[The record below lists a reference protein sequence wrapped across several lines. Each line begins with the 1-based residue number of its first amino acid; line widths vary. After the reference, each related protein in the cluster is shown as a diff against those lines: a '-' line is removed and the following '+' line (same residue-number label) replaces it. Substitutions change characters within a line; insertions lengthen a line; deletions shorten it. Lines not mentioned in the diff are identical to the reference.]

1 MSREN
6 LVNTDIPLGLYGKLP
21 NYGDFIHRNLPAKFI
36 TTWDEWL
43 QLFVASS
50 KEQIGE
56 HWLDIYLTSPIWRFV
71 LSAGVVDE
79 NHWAGIVLPSVD
91 QVGRYYPFSIA
102 VPLKNDINPL
112 EFISSNGRWFAHIE
126 ELALQALDGQ
136 FSLEE
141 LLAQADHQNFMVPM
155 AYRKTG
161 QQLVS
166 TSQHTNFQ
174 FAEELPMNVYAHM
187 LDSLFNST
195 LNSYSVWSTTGSENI
210 SPCLFSVQGLP
221 PAHQLPAM
229 MDGNWS
235 HWGWPQTYVA
245 KENLT

>member
-6 LVNTDIPLGLYGKLP
+6 LVNTEIPLGLYGKLP
-21 NYGDFIHRNLPAKFI
+21 SYGDFVHRNLPAKFI

-43 QLFVASS
+43 QLFIASS
-50 KEQIGE
+50 KEQMGDS
-56 HWLDIYLTSPIWRFV
+56 WLDIYLTSPIWRFV

-102 VPLKNDINPL
+102 IPLSNDINPL

-136 FSLEE
+136 CSLEE
-141 LLAQADHQNFMVPM
+141 LLEKANHQAAMVPM

-161 QQLVS
+161 QQL
-166 TSQHTNFQ
+166 TSANLHINFQ
-174 FAEELPMNVYAHM
+174 FEEELPMNVYAHL
-187 LDSLFNST
+187 LDSLFTST

-210 SPCLFSVQGLP
+210 RPCLFSVQGMP
-221 PAHQLPAM
+221 SANQLPAM
-229 MDGNWS
+229 MDGNWA

-245 KENLT
+245 K

>member
-1 MSREN
+1 MNS
-6 LVNTDIPLGLYGKLP
+6 DIPLGLYGKLP
-21 NYGDFIHRNLPAKFI
+21 SYGDFIHRNLPNNFI

-43 QLFVASS
+43 QIFVAVS
-50 KEQIGE
+50 KEQMGDN
-56 HWLDIYLTSPIWRFV
+56 WLDIYLTSPIWRFV
-71 LSAGVVDE
+71 LSAGVIDE

-102 VPLKNDINPL
+102 IPLGNDINPL
-112 EFISSNGRWFAHIE
+112 EFISSNGHWFAHIE

-141 LLAQADHQNFMVPM
+141 LLEQANHQEKLVPM

-161 QQLVS
+161 QHLS
-166 TSQHTNFQ
+166 SASQHIQFQ
-174 FAEELPMNVYAHM
+174 FAEELPMNVYAHL
-187 LDSLFNST
+187 LDSVFRST

-210 SPCLFSVQGLP
+210 SPCLFTSQGMP
-221 PAHQLPAM
+221 SAQELPAM
-229 MDGNWS
+229 MDGNWA

-245 KENLT
+245 K